1 MFCCMIAARLLFV
14 LVVVR
19 AVWFRIHK
27 TLIEMVSIKINALV
41 L

>member
-1 MFCCMIAARLLFV
+1 MIFPTGKEI
-14 LVVVR
+14 VR